1 MTLPKRIALLP
12 LFAALVGLLLLGCG
26 GGGGGSTS
34 TEPTSGGSAQSEAG
48 GGDAVKIADYAF
60 DPGTISVA
68 QGTTVVFSNED
79 ETAHTATAKGSGAF
93 DTGAIQPG
101 KSAEVTLE
109 EPGTYEYY
117 CAFHPFMKGK
127 IEVE

>member
-1 MTLPKRIALLP
+1 MRLRPTIARPVLL
-12 LFAALVGLLLLGCG
+12 LASVAALALAGCG
-26 GGGGGSTS
+26 GGGDSSGGASAAS
-34 TEPTSGGSAQSEAG
+34 APVGSGGSA
-48 GGDAVKIADYAF
+48 VKIAGYAF
-60 DPGTISVA
+60 HPGTISVPA
-68 QGTTVVFSNED
+68 GTTVVFSNED

-93 DTGAIQPG
+93 ETGAIQPG

-109 EPGTYEYY
+109 EPGTYDYY